1 MRLSTIVLSIYGPVF
16 CDRFRVCQGPYDAS
30 LIQAWEDWDLGKSSA
45 TKIDQ
50 KTHHALLAR
59 AIIKHGLSFN
69 FVEYEFIRK
78 WVKYLNPD
86 ANMKSRSTILSY
98 IR

>member
-1 MRLSTIVLSIYGPVF
+1 VLLNFNKNV
-16 CDRFRVCQGPYDAS
+16 DD
-30 LIQAWEDWDLGKSSA
+30 KSSA

-69 FVEYEFIRK
+69 FLEYEFIRK